1 MLNKPLLKVLA
12 AIILA
17 VIVGSVTGTK
27 TEIAGGITYY
37 QLYQLIGQLFLN
49 ALTLVVVPLVS
60 ASIITGA
67 ARIGGEKTA
76 GKLGIKIFS
85 VFFGTSLLAIL
96 VGWLLANFIKP
107 GLFSTN
113 AALLPEGK
121 LLELAS
127 QANEGAF
134 AKIEQILLKIVPS
147 NILLVA
153 SQGQMLG
160 LIFFSLLF
168 GFFLSRIEEEP
179 ARILNGFWKGIF
191 QVMMRMTQLVM
202 KVLPLGVFAL
212 VAKAVATTG
221 LNSITSVG
229 YFFFTVLVGL
239 AIYMLLVL
247 PFLLKY
253 VARVNPLA
261 HIKAMIPALITAFST
276 TSSAATLPVTLECVE
291 KKVGVSN
298 RIASFMLPLGSSV
311 NLAGSSLQVIVA
323 VFTIAQMYS
332 LDLNFST
339 QVIVFTMSLL
349 LSFGMAG
356 IPSASLISIILI
368 LTTIGFPADGIGPI
382 LAVERILDMFRTM
395 VNVFSNSCC
404 AVLVARSEG
413 ETLKI

>member
-1 MLNKPLLKVLA
+1 MGNKSLLKVLA

-17 VIVGSVTGTK
+17 VIAGSLTGTN

-67 ARIGGEKTA
+67 ARIGGEKSA
-76 GKLGIKIFS
+76 GKLGFKIFA
-85 VFFGTSLLAIL
+85 VFFGTSFLAIL

-107 GLFSTN
+107 GIFSHN
-113 AALLPEGK
+113 APLLPDGK

-134 AKIEQILLKIVPS
+134 SKIEQILLKIVPS

-179 ARILNGFWKGIF
+179 ARILKGFWQGIF
-191 QVMMRMTQLVM
+191 QVMMKMTQLVM
-202 KVLPLGVFAL
+202 KVLPIGVFAL
-212 VAKAVATTG
+212 VAKSIASIG
-221 LNSITSVG
+221 LSSIASVG
-229 YFFFTVLVGL
+229 YFFFTVLLGL

-247 PFLLKY
+247 PLLLQVLAK
-253 VARVNPLA
+253 VNPLA
-261 HIKAMIPALITAFST
+261 HIKAMAPALITAFST

-291 KKVGVSN
+291 KKIGVSN
-298 RIASFMLPLGSSV
+298 RIAGFMLPLGSSV

-323 VFTIAQMYS
+323 VFTIAQTYG
-332 LDLNFST
+332 LDLSLAT
-339 QVIVFTMSLL
+339 QIVVFTMTLL

-356 IPSASLISIILI
+356 IPSASLISIMLI
-368 LTTIGFPADGIGPI
+368 LTTIGFPADGIGLI

-413 ETLKI
+413 ENLNI

>member
-27 TEIAGGITYY
+27 SEIAGGITYY

-67 ARIGGEKTA
+67 ARIGGEQAA
-76 GKLGIKIFS
+76 GKLGIKIFG

-96 VGWLLANFIKP
+96 VGWLLANLIKP
-107 GLFSTN
+107 GYFSTDV
-113 AALLPEGK
+113 AFLPEGK

-191 QVMMRMTQLVM
+191 QVMMKMTQLVM
-202 KVLPLGVFAL
+202 KVLPIGVFAL
-212 VAKAVATTG
+212 VAKAVAATG

-229 YFFFTVLVGL
+229 YFFFTVLLGL

-253 VARVNPLA
+253 IAGVNPIA
-261 HIKAMIPALITAFST
+261 HIKAMVPALITAFST

-339 QVIVFTMSLL
+339 QVVVFTMSLL

-404 AVLVARSEG
+404 SVLVARSEG
-413 ETLKI
+413 EKLKI